1 MNDSHIESLLHK
13 APRPAAPA
21 GLKQRLQSGI
31 QLPRATSEPETNT
44 NVIPFWR
51 RWFPAL
57 AFGVF
62 FLGCFILLGVQTAQ
76 LLELRRENQSLRAAT
91 ANLEQLRQDRA
102 ELEKLRLA
110 TQETERRQ
118 KEQEEV
124 ERLRAEAT
132 RLRAASQEVS
142 VLRAENQLLQ
152 ADRAAA
158 AAQAGVVREE
168 DPLAQSKEKVHRIA
182 CINNIKQIGLA
193 ARMWANEHDE
203 RMATNFVTMSKLLN
217 SPKLLT
223 CPGDDSRVQ
232 VSTWQDFD
240 GSSVSYEMLSPG
252 APETDPNVVYVRCP
266 IHNNVGLCDG
276 SAHQLD
282 ETRTVQSVNG
292 KFKIV
297 RLQAVEPKPAPQP

>member
-1 MNDSHIESLLHK
+1 MNDSQIESLLRK
-13 APRPAAPA
+13 APCPAAPA
-21 GLKQRLQSGI
+21 GLKEQLQSGI
-31 QLPRATSEPETNT
+31 RLPRVTSGAEPDT
-44 NVIPFWR
+44 NVVPFWR
-51 RWFPAL
+51 RWFPTL

-76 LLELRRENQSLRAAT
+76 LLELRRENQSLRTAT

-124 ERLRAEAT
+124 VKLRGEAT
-132 RLRAASQEVS
+132 RLRAAAQEVS
-142 VLRAENQLLQ
+142 VLRAENQRLQ
-152 ADRAAA
+152 AERAAA

-168 DPLAQSKEKVHRIA
+168 DPLAESKGKAQRVA

-193 ARMWANEHDE
+193 ARMWANQHED
-203 RMATNFVTMSKLLN
+203 RLATNFVTMSKLLN

-223 CPGDDSRVQ
+223 CPGDDSRVG

-282 ETRTVQSVNG
+282 ETRTVQQVDG

-297 RLQAVEPKPAPQP
+297 RLQAVVPKQAPQP